1 MTKNLEQLKPIL
13 QFLAKYTAM
22 KIDSKWKYD
31 PTMVFAVSK
40 IDLLPFQLID
50 YLEMI
55 KMYELHEEIGSAG
68 VRFLLA
74 YETGLGKTILAGL
87 FLKDLIIKNNNAR
100 VLVVCPRPAI
110 LQWQKEMQ
118 DKFDLNFSIYDN
130 LNDLKEKLL
139 IASIDKLKRK
149 KEKIDYRDTKWDLV
163 IVDELHRATSKGDN
177 DKGNQRYEL
186 IKLLSSRTT
195 HFLGL
200 TATPHDGKRDHFISR
215 LKLIFPSLTEDNL
228 EGYLK
233 KYMIRRRKK
242 DDDVT
247 DINGNPLFPYDVIVK
262 TIKINVTKEE
272 LEFYRGV
279 ENYVKNMYGMAENYN
294 SPRGLVATIMG
305 RLVSSSC
312 YTGINAMER
321 RKKRIAEKTIKSLNL
336 KELWNKLN
344 DNELMGEEIDKI
356 IDELLSIIPEAEG
369 YNLQEEIEEL
379 DRLINLGKAINVDS
393 KLEKLKETIKNIEDK
408 KIVIFSSFIDTAEYL
423 YRELSKI
430 YPGGTY
436 LATGKLDKNQLQ
448 TEIKDFREKGKIL
461 IGTDVLNE
469 SLNLQV
475 ANVVINYELPYNPI
489 VYIQRVGRVFRYPM
503 RDNILVQ
510 NFSSVLNVEERALE
524 IIYNKVNQMVKD
536 FDEGSVEI
544 IGNVITENETIRAIF
559 EEYKGK
565 NGLKIIN
572 EDFNNAFLSIDE
584 VKRTL
589 SISESAKRHVN
600 ISNILENP
608 NEMIFKENLM
618 QLINIL
624 KFLGYAG
631 FTPDGLIGYVKGI
644 NIERLSVEDR
654 AVQKAIEIGKNF
666 SPQKICVIDD
676 ELKDGII
683 LEVGFYDNNGNKVDS
698 RIVYFDGEK
707 FSDPQYI
714 IELFG
719 DEDIRNKIFPCKDV
733 NFNVD
738 NDKLNKILLSDEYI
752 KNERNKILNRVLEYS
767 NYILEF
773 IDELKKEK
781 SEGLNILNN
790 IPNTILDQRRKSLP
804 QEVFPKIE
812 TIIGMIEVK
821 KISEVEN
828 YSGIGYNPEE
838 VYEHEKHKKEI
849 ENKAMEI
856 VINKL
861 KEDRWE
867 VEDVHEDNLG
877 YDLKAIKDG
886 KLRYI
891 EVKGL
896 SDANSESFIMTLN
909 EYKASK
915 FYKENYYVYLVLDP
929 LNNPIIKE
937 LSPPFEAQEKLITQY
952 EIKIK

>member
-1 MTKNLEQLKPIL
+1 MTENLEQLKPIL

-31 PTMVFAVSK
+31 PIMVFAVSK

-100 VLVVCPRPAI
+100 VLVVCPRPAM

-149 KEKIDYRDTKWDLV
+149 KKEIEYRDTKWDLV

-215 LKLIFPSLTEDNL
+215 LKLIFPGLTEDNL
-228 EGYLK
+228 DEFLK
-233 KYMIRRRKK
+233 KFMIRRRKK
-242 DDDVT
+242 DDEVT
-247 DINGNPLFPYDVIVK
+247 DINGNPLFPYDVIVE
-262 TIKINVTKEE
+262 TIKLDVTKEE
-272 LEFYRGV
+272 LEFYKGV
-279 ENYVKNMYGMAENYN
+279 ENYVKNMYGTAENYN

-305 RLVSSSC
+305 RLVSSSY

-336 KELWNKLN
+336 KELWNELN

-356 IDELLSIIPEAEG
+356 IDELLSIIPEGEG

-393 KLEKLKETIKNIEDK
+393 KLEQLKEIIKNIEDK
-408 KIVIFSSFIDTAEYL
+408 KIVIFTSFIDTAEYL
-423 YRELSKI
+423 HRELLKI
-430 YPGGTY
+430 YPGTY

-448 TEIKDFREKGKIL
+448 TIIKDFREKGKIL

-503 RDNILVQ
+503 RDNILVW
-510 NFSSVLNVEERALE
+510 NFSSVLKVEERALE
-524 IIYNKVNQMVKD
+524 IIYNKVNQMVED

-544 IGNVITENETIRAIF
+544 IGNVITENEVIRAIF

-572 EDFNNAFLSIDE
+572 EDFNNASLSIDE

-600 ISNILENP
+600 ISNILEKP
-608 NEMIFKENLM
+608 NEMIFKENIR

-624 KFLGYAG
+624 KFLGHAR
-631 FTPDGLIGYVKGI
+631 FTSDGLIGDVKGI

-654 AVQKAIEIGKNF
+654 AVQKAIEIGKEF
-666 SPQKICVIDD
+666 PPQKICVIDD

-698 RIVYFDGEK
+698 RIVFFDGEK
-707 FSDPQYI
+707 FSDPQHI
-714 IELFG
+714 IEFFG
-719 DEDIRNKIFPCKDV
+719 DGHIRNKIFPCDDV

-738 NDKLNKILLSDEYI
+738 NEKLNKILLSDEYI
-752 KNERNKILNRVLEYS
+752 KNERNKVLNRVLEYS
-767 NYILEF
+767 NYMLEF
-773 IDELKKEK
+773 IDELKNEK

-790 IPNTILDQRRKSLP
+790 ISNTILDQRRNSLP

-812 TIIGMIEVK
+812 TIIGMIKVK
-821 KISEVEN
+821 KISEVGNSPEK
-828 YSGIGYNPEE
+828 GYDPEE

-861 KEDRWE
+861 KEDGWE
-867 VEDVHEDNLG
+867 VEDVHEYNIG

-886 KLRYI
+886 KLKYI

-896 SDANSESFIMTLN
+896 SDVNSKSFIMTFN
-909 EYKASK
+909 EYIASGY
-915 FYKENYYVYLVLDP
+915 YKENYYVYLVLDP

-937 LSPPFEAQEKLITQY
+937 LSPPFEAQEKPIIQY